1 MIHVLLVGLGGSLG
15 AIARHALTLFLHA
28 RLGTSFPW
36 SPTVINLFG
45 SFLIGLIMTYGIE
58 VAPLSAQAKSFLV
71 TGIIGGLT
79 TFASFTYESTRLVQS
94 HGMLTL
100 TGYVILNVIC
110 GLAAV
115 VLGSHA
121 ARMMA

>member
-15 AIARHALTLFLHA
+15 AIARYALTLWLHS

-36 SPTVINLFG
+36 SPAFINIGG
-45 SFLIGLIMTYGIE
+45 SFLIGLLMTYGVEI
-58 VAPLSAQAKSFLV
+58 APFSSQAKSFLV

-79 TFASFTYESTRLVQS
+79 TYSAFTYEATRLIHT
-94 HGMLTL
+94 HGPVTSF
-100 TGYVILNVIC
+100 GYVLLNVVL

-115 VLGSHA
+115 VLGTHA
-121 ARMMA
+121 ARMLG